1 MDETLLVEAL
11 ANLSDEAILKA
22 TLDAAARKKLPDS
35 DYAYIDSDGGRH
47 LPIADE
53 EHVRAALS
61 RFGQQ
66 SFASADTKRKAAKKV
81 LARAKK
87 LGVEVADDD
96 PVRAAA
102 GESVAKGEPAGLFVT
117 IEKADLEEG
126 VIYGVA
132 SVANLVDREG
142 DVIRPAELRK
152 AAHDF
157 LANYNGAFDDTHG
170 YGGAP
175 SELAGKLVESWID
188 GDAWRIGFRPDDIA
202 IAKAAADG
210 EYVGFS
216 IFGEGKRVEV
226 TV

>member
-53 EHVRAALS
+53 EHIRAALS

-66 SFASADTKRKAAKKV
+66 SFASTDDKRKAAKKI

-102 GESVAKGEPAGLFVT
+102 GESVAKGEPAGLFVSIT
-117 IEKADLEEG
+117 KADVELG
-126 VIYGVA
+126 VIYGIA
-132 SVANLVDREG
+132 SVANLVDRQG
-142 DVIRPAELRK
+142 DVVRPLELRK
-152 AAHDF
+152 AAWDF
-157 LANYNGAFDDTHG
+157 LAEHNAANDTHEG
-170 YGGAP
+170 DLP
-175 SELAGKLVESWID
+175 GKFVESWFE
-188 GDAWRIGFRPDDIA
+188 GDEWHVGFRPDDIQVA
-202 IAKAAADG
+202 RDAADG
-210 EYVGFS
+210 GYCGFS
-216 IFGEGKRVEV
+216 IEGTANRVAI
-226 TV
+226 TGD